1 MNTLARFAIT
11 LLVLLGLGGCQD
23 ENRPKIEA
31 VTTASA
37 ASPESG
43 KATGNLPRIALVMK
57 SLSNPYF
64 IEMEKGARQ
73 AQTENRAELFVK
85 AVGLETSIDQQIQFI
100 DDIIN
105 NKLADAIIIVPADSS
120 RLAPVIARAH
130 KAGIHIINLDTRLD
144 ADALAQEGIGP
155 LPFIGVDN
163 HRAAYKAAAH
173 LAASLP
179 PKSEVAIIEGNSNA
193 INALRR
199 SEGARQALEAAG
211 MRLVP
216 SQSSWTIEQAYEITG
231 NLLKQNPELRGIYCI
246 SDLIALGVIRYLA
259 DHGIRQVKV
268 AGFDGIA
275 QARAA
280 LASNQMVA
288 TVDQRPAEQGYL
300 SVKAA
305 LDAIA
310 GKPVTGQIKV
320 ETELLTRTS
329 VRQP

>member
-1 MNTLARFAIT
+1 M
-11 LLVLLGLGGCQD
+11 
-23 ENRPKIEA
+23 
-31 VTTASA
+31 
-37 ASPESG
+37 
-43 KATGNLPRIALVMK
+43 
-57 SLSNPYF
+57 
-64 IEMEKGARQ
+64 
-73 AQTENRAELFVK
+73 
-85 AVGLETSIDQQIQFI
+85 
-100 DDIIN
+100 
-105 NKLADAIIIVPADSS
+105 
-120 RLAPVIARAH
+120 
-130 KAGIHIINLDTRLD
+130 
-144 ADALAQEGIGP
+144 
-155 LPFIGVDN
+155 
-163 HRAAYKAAAH
+163 
-173 LAASLP
+173 
-179 PKSEVAIIEGNSNA
+179 
-193 INALRR
+193 RR

-211 MRLVP
+211 MRLVA

-310 GKPVTGQIKV
+310 GKPVTGQTKV
-320 ETELLTRTS
+320 ETELLTRSS

>member
-23 ENRPKIEA
+23 ENRPRIEA

-105 NKLADAIIIVPADSS
+105 NKSADAIVIVPTDSS

-211 MRLVP
+211 MRLVA

-288 TVDQRPAEQGYL
+288 TIDQRPAEQGYL

-310 GKPVTGQIKV
+310 GKPVPGQLKV
-320 ETELLTRTS
+320 ETELLTRSS
-329 VRQP
+329 VQQP

>member
-23 ENRPKIEA
+23 ENRPRIEA

-105 NKLADAIIIVPADSS
+105 NKSADAIIIVPTDSS

-130 KAGIHIINLDTRLD
+130 KAGIHIINLDTHLD
-144 ADALAQEGIGP
+144 ADALAQEGIDP

-211 MRLVP
+211 MRLVA

>member
-23 ENRPKIEA
+23 ENRPRIEA

-105 NKLADAIIIVPADSS
+105 NKSADAIIIVPADSS

-163 HRAAYKAAAH
+163 HRAAYQAAAH

-211 MRLVP
+211 MRLVA